1 MVMRYDAISSRWSS
15 HFWVKMHA
23 VSTFFRNKSKPV
35 DKMMQSNYLCVI
47 LHVQRKKLFILTVF
61 TWFLINPRWWLWDL
75 QQHHHPW
82 NIPHLVEKIK
92 GFPLKAKLFQNIATY
107 QKLKGKGGPS
117 PPPPPSDPLV
127 PRRGYGFNCTSEGKG
142 TCMSNTTYWE
152 NSQTVV
158 FTAATNNTV
167 IKLLVNIEDNN

>member
-1 MVMRYDAISSRWSS
+1 M
-15 HFWVKMHA
+15 
-23 VSTFFRNKSKPV
+23 
-35 DKMMQSNYLCVI
+35 
-47 LHVQRKKLFILTVF
+47 
-61 TWFLINPRWWLWDL
+61 
-75 QQHHHPW
+75 
-82 NIPHLVEKIK
+82 
-92 GFPLKAKLFQNIATY
+92 FQNIATY

-117 PPPPPSDPLV
+117 PPPSDPLV

>member
-1 MVMRYDAISSRWSS
+1 M
-15 HFWVKMHA
+15 
-23 VSTFFRNKSKPV
+23 
-35 DKMMQSNYLCVI
+35 
-47 LHVQRKKLFILTVF
+47 
-61 TWFLINPRWWLWDL
+61 
-75 QQHHHPW
+75 
-82 NIPHLVEKIK
+82 
-92 GFPLKAKLFQNIATY
+92 FQNIATY

-117 PPPPPSDPLV
+117 PPPSDPLV

-142 TCMSNTTYWE
+142 MCMSNTTYWE

>member
-1 MVMRYDAISSRWSS
+1 MRYDTISSRWSS

-92 GFPLKAKLFQNIATY
+92 GVPLKAKLFQNIATY

-117 PPPPPSDPLV
+117 PPPPPLRP
-127 PRRGYGFNCTSEGKG
+127 PCATEG
-142 TCMSNTTYWE
+142 TALIVRLWVWVRV
-152 NSQTVV
+152 SQIQHVGKIV
-158 FTAATNNTV
+158 R
-167 IKLLVNIEDNN
+167 L